1 MKADGLSTR
10 RLAML
15 TGLGRSRCHYTLHAQ
30 HDKRRPLRLDEVDLI
45 IDAVGIDRLEAAL
58 ANDVV
63 IQRGDQEGGEGNQSN
78 ERIFGLLSE
87 MLHGLP
93 EKISEI
99 VQHIDGLDA
108 EDIRREH
115 GRRLQVVLI
124 QYVERLYSEYASRKD
139 IRLEG
144 FYHGNR

>member
-30 HDKRRPLRLDEVDLI
+30 HEKRRPLRLDEVDLI
-45 IDAVGIDRLEAAL
+45 IDAVGIDMIEAAL
-58 ANDVV
+58 ANDVML
-63 IQRGDQEGGEGNQSN
+63 RDDGEDGGTADHAND
-78 ERIFGLLSE
+78 RILGLLSE
-87 MLHGLP
+87 MLRGLP
-93 EKISEI
+93 GRISEI

-115 GRRLQVVLI
+115 GRKLQAVLI
-124 QYVERLYSEYASRKD
+124 RHVERLYSEYASRKD
-139 IRLEG
+139 IRLEDL
-144 FYHGNR
+144 NLKD